1 MNTEEYFNTVATQ
14 RSLEYIGDM
23 IAKEILKV
31 MGLEGAWNT
40 SQRWGKCDVYANTY
54 KDITVRVEFEGM
66 AVLTYKNGTTRLKM
80 GSWIDEIR
88 SFCLD
93 KIRKE
98 IFKKTLKE
106 MQEDAEEI
114 NNRKLKF
121 LS

>member
-31 MGLEGAWNT
+31 MSLEGPWNT
-40 SQRWGKCDVYANTY
+40 SQRWGKCDVYANLY